1 MSQFFNCY
9 FRQIL
14 LQYSKRNNSVLVL
27 NTECTV
33 SPVPKQPVLN
43 LIDLINYPSFFSRK
57 LNIFRNMPKISE
69 WYDPTQT
76 IYFWKVHRSRN

>member
-43 LIDLINYPSFFSRK
+43 LIDLIKYN
-57 LNIFRNMPKISE
+57 
-69 WYDPTQT
+69 D
-76 IYFWKVHRSRN
+76 RS